1 MLPAV
6 LPDTEMLVFKV
17 LLPPP
22 AGAADCCTFTE
33 PPPCLPES
41 GSCVARAPE
50 LSRLPWICAV
60 AAWTQSESTNE
71 SVQHRIVLFTNMR
84 VCIFITQGCFYRMIE
99 FQVAAETPI
108 RLRTKHQE
116 RTEATRAKLL
126 SAAQD
131 VFTRDGFANARLE
144 QIAVEA
150 GYTRGAIYAHYKSK
164 EDLFLGLLEQRIQA
178 SIAEFG
184 QMIDRYPD
192 HDERLKQLR
201 AMLVRKASDK
211 SWTMLVLEF
220 KLFAL
225 RQPKLKVRLQKLMS
239 MLKSTTAT
247 GSLGSVFGELKPKES
262 HRVER
267 RMALVGAVMSAAV
280 LESHF
285 RPELLSGKDLDAV
298 LSELFEALIRR

>member
-1 MLPAV
+1 
-6 LPDTEMLVFKV
+6 
-17 LLPPP
+17 
-22 AGAADCCTFTE
+22 
-33 PPPCLPES
+33 
-41 GSCVARAPE
+41 
-50 LSRLPWICAV
+50 
-60 AAWTQSESTNE
+60 
-71 SVQHRIVLFTNMR
+71 
-84 VCIFITQGCFYRMIE
+84 MIE
-99 FQVAAETPI
+99 FAMAIKSSTRP
-108 RLRTKHQE
+108 RTKHQE
-116 RTEATRAKLL
+116 RTEATQAKLL
-126 SAAQD
+126 LAAQN

-164 EDLFLGLLEQRIQA
+164 EDLFLGLLEQRVQA

-184 QMIDRYPD
+184 NMIDKYSG
-192 HDERLKQLR
+192 HDERIKQLR

-225 RQPKLKVRLQKLMS
+225 RQPKLKARLQKLMS
-239 MLKSTTAT
+239 MLKSTTAK
-247 GSLGSVFGELKPKES
+247 GSLCSVFGELKPGES
-262 HRVER
+262 RGVER
-267 RMALVGAVMSAAV
+267 RMALVGAIMSAAV